1 MLRVAFQMD
10 EDVVVGRDVSVKL
23 VEEAQRRGHEVFFYR
38 PTSLAFACG
47 ELVAEAFS
55 VRVGADSLHLH
66 DKTRLPLGKLDM
78 LFVRQNPPF
87 DMRYVTTTYLLER
100 LDILMINN
108 PKAIRD
114 HPEKLLPL
122 SFPKF
127 IPPTLITESVSEISA
142 FYAEYGDI
150 VLKPLYDYGGNG
162 VCRICGRAD
171 VGAISSAMVE
181 RYEAPLVVQQF
192 IDDISSD
199 KRVVLLGDKPIGAVR
214 RKVTAMGEIRTN
226 LRVGATPEATELSD
240 REREI
245 CHDVGTLL
253 SSVGILFAGIDILGG
268 RLIEVN
274 VTSPCGILEIN
285 QVYGKTLERDCW
297 DHFEYV
303 LSHKSP

>member
-10 EDVVVGRDVSVKL
+10 EDVAVERDVSVKL
-23 VEEAQRRGHEVFFYR
+23 IKEAQRRGHEVFFYR
-38 PTSLAFACG
+38 PTGLAFSCG

-55 VRVGADSLHLH
+55 VRVGADSLHLC
-66 DKTRLPLGKLDM
+66 DKARLSLGELDI

-100 LDILMINN
+100 LSILMINN

-114 HPEKLLPL
+114 HPEKLMPL

-142 FYAEYGDI
+142 FYEEYGDI

-162 VCRICGRAD
+162 VCRVCSKAD
-171 VGAISSAMVE
+171 VGGISSSMVE
-181 RYEAPLVVQQF
+181 HYGTPLVVQQF
-192 IDDISSD
+192 IDDVSSD
-199 KRVVLLGDKPIGAVR
+199 KRVVLLDGKPIGAIR
-214 RKVTAMGEIRTN
+214 RRVTAMDEIRTN
-226 LRVGATPEATELSD
+226 LRVGAVPETTELSD

-245 CHDVGTLL
+245 CHNVGMLL
-253 SSVGILFAGIDILGG
+253 SGVGILFAGIDILGG
-268 RLIEVN
+268 CLIEVN
-274 VTSPCGILEIN
+274 TTSPCGILEIN

-297 DHFEYV
+297 DHFEYA
-303 LSHKSP
+303 LSHKSQ